1 MRIQLADWLAQG
13 SPAPLRWGD
22 PLAAVVA
29 HWPEAKAEVD
39 EQLRRGY
46 PFAYLDE
53 VEFYFEGDKGNE
65 FAQLSEIVI
74 KAWAIAPHDAS
85 AYFDY
90 GWLRK
95 GLTLGQV
102 QAALD
107 AAAIAYQLERG
118 PAFNTP
124 NLRTATGVLFA
135 FYADQAYVTPAD
147 DAAAELSKVY
157 LTQAAS
163 TAATSKTNSPDPL

>member
-1 MRIQLADWLAQG
+1 MRIQLADWLARG
-13 SPAPLRWGD
+13 RPAPLRWGD

-29 HWPEAKAEVD
+29 HWPEAEAEVD

-46 PFAYLDE
+46 PFAHLDE
-53 VEFYFEGDKGNE
+53 VEFYFEGVEGNE

-95 GLTLGQV
+95 GLTLAQV
-102 QAALD
+102 QAAPCQHL
-107 AAAIAYQLERG
+107 RG
-118 PAFNTP
+118 PSW
-124 NLRTATGVLFA
+124 
-135 FYADQAYVTPAD
+135 QA
-147 DAAAELSKVY
+147 S
-157 LTQAAS
+157 
-163 TAATSKTNSPDPL
+163 SP